1 MQVIYFDGKSSKQHY
16 VKIQERSDGLLIS
29 GIEDSSI
36 NRFWKRDFISS
47 ESLSSSKKVL
57 LSYGDFPPE
66 RLELT
71 GEGSDHFM
79 IYTLQSENA
88 LKKSYQYITRTNPV
102 TLVVSSLAT
111 ILIFSFSYVYY
122 ISPFVGERAV
132 AIIPKEVEVKVGNA
146 MVKNTISLF
155 TVDTLQSEKL
165 QSFYAACG
173 FESEYPIRISYIAD
187 DMVNAFAA
195 PGGQIMV
202 FEGLIE
208 RTESWEE
215 LAALMGHELAHVNQR
230 HSFQQL
236 TRSVASYLLISVMTG
251 DIGGA
256 SSILLE
262 QANNVREMANSRNH
276 EKEADIVGLVYL
288 KEIGIRPSA
297 MMDLFKRLME
307 ESELPD
313 DLLPDK
319 MEKTLEFLSTHPL
332 TKNRIKYIQ
341 EIIDTDATY
350 DYPGADIADAR
361 LIWEELKKD
370 ILEKEE
376 KKKEEAEEEGC
387 EEKEI
392 SND

>member
-1 MQVIYFDGKSSKQHY
+1 
-16 VKIQERSDGLLIS
+16 
-29 GIEDSSI
+29 
-36 NRFWKRDFISS
+36 
-47 ESLSSSKKVL
+47 
-57 LSYGDFPPE
+57 
-66 RLELT
+66 
-71 GEGSDHFM
+71 
-79 IYTLQSENA
+79 
-88 LKKSYQYITRTNPV
+88 
-102 TLVVSSLAT
+102 
-111 ILIFSFSYVYY
+111 
-122 ISPFVGERAV
+122 
-132 AIIPKEVEVKVGNA
+132 
-146 MVKNTISLF
+146 
-155 TVDTLQSEKL
+155 
-165 QSFYAACG
+165 
-173 FESEYPIRISYIAD
+173 
-187 DMVNAFAA
+187 
-195 PGGQIMV
+195 
-202 FEGLIE
+202 
-208 RTESWEE
+208 
-215 LAALMGHELAHVNQR
+215 
-230 HSFQQL
+230 
-236 TRSVASYLLISVMTG
+236 MTG